1 MCQNPISEYINAC
14 KKQRNKCVNLQRQ
27 CIKQNHARFTEK
39 GMTTNEEFWNFIK
52 PFLTNKVFSK
62 NNDITLKNKKE
73 IIIDEK
79 KLADLFNS
87 HYINIV
93 EISSGIKPET
103 ISSTYNINDTDEI
116 QHIVNLY
123 KDRSSIKQIK
133 KKIIPNSNKKQVIF
147 SFKLTTVDNV
157 KKLLNEIHTKKAV
170 GIDTIPPKLIKM
182 SSKSL
187 VPILTTAI
195 NYSTKNSV
203 FPENTKVATV
213 VPLDKGKSDKND
225 ISNFRP
231 VSLLN
236 TFSKFYERV
245 IKDQLVLSMENY
257 FLPMI
262 FAYRKNYSTQ
272 HVITRL
278 VEEWRERLDENF
290 VVGAVLTDL
299 SKAFNCIVHDL
310 LIAKLAA
317 YGFSNTALRYVY
329 SYLNNRKQRVRINNT
344 YSNYQR

>member
-1 MCQNPISEYINAC
+1 
-14 KKQRNKCVNLQRQ
+14 
-27 CIKQNHARFTEK
+27 
-39 GMTTNEEFWNFIK
+39 MTTNEEFWNFIK

-195 NYSTKNSV
+195 NYITKNSV
-203 FPENTKVATV
+203 FPENTKVATF
-213 VPLDKGKSDKND
+213 VPLDKGKSDKNH

-231 VSLLN
+231 VFFLYKNINIQYN
-236 TFSKFYERV
+236 T
-245 IKDQLVLSMENY
+245 
-257 FLPMI
+257 
-262 FAYRKNYSTQ
+262 
-272 HVITRL
+272 
-278 VEEWRERLDENF
+278 
-290 VVGAVLTDL
+290 
-299 SKAFNCIVHDL
+299 
-310 LIAKLAA
+310 
-317 YGFSNTALRYVY
+317 
-329 SYLNNRKQRVRINNT
+329 
-344 YSNYQR
+344 